1 MAEHGVVTYD
11 DVQYRG
17 DEEDC
22 WKLDLAV
29 PNEPA
34 RSPVPCVVIVH
45 GGGWQSCTK
54 RSGMESM
61 FLNHFPGVGLA
72 AASVEYRLSGVAPWP
87 AQLIDV
93 RCAIRFLRAHA
104 ADHGLDPA
112 RFAGIGHSAGGHLVA
127 MAGLVRDTE
136 WVDGSVPRDQPAAL
150 RSVVGLSGAYDL
162 TAMLSDDD
170 GPPFGAL
177 AELLPGTL
185 DGLRQR
191 ARAASPLTHVRPDAP
206 PFLLCHGDMDET
218 CPPGQAEA
226 FADALRAAGNH
237 DVTLRVF
244 EGAGHGV
251 AGEEGLMELV
261 DDFLIR
267 TLLE

>member
-1 MAEHGVVTYD
+1 MA
-11 DVQYRG
+11 
-17 DEEDC
+17 
-22 WKLDLAV
+22 
-29 PNEPA
+29 
-34 RSPVPCVVIVH
+34 
-45 GGGWQSCTK
+45 
-54 RSGMESM
+54 
-61 FLNHFPGVGLA
+61 
-72 AASVEYRLSGVAPWP
+72 
-87 AQLIDV
+87 IDV